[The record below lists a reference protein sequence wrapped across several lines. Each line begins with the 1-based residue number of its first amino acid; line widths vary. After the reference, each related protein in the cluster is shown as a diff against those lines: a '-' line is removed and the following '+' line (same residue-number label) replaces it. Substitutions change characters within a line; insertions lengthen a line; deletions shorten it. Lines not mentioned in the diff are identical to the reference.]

1 MLANEHMRWGAQTMA
16 AIFGGPGIF
25 YIIESFARPADAITG
40 IIYLLIA
47 TGLALSSQDRSA
59 RQAQPR
65 HPARRGASWLALLR
79 HRR

>member
-25 YIIESFARPADAITG
+25 YILESFARPADAVTG

-47 TGLALSSQDRSA
+47 TGLALSSMDKSA
-59 RQAQPR
+59 APAPR
-65 HPARRGASWLALLR
+65 PGTARRRTWLALLR